1 MRTCIP
7 GAKLT
12 DLNERPGTAGLATGT
27 LRIDVAEFGNCAAGD
42 FTEREFQAEKEQE
55 SRMIGPLSLG
65 MAGAACV
72 LVGLYASKAQGKMV
86 SRRAGGRNASAAR
99 NAARVVWMAVGVA
112 FLAVAV
118 IGAVGEI
125 SRS

>member
-12 DLNERPGTAGLATGT
+12 APNEQPGVAGLATGT
-27 LRIDVAEFGNCAAGD
+27 LRIGAGD
-42 FTEREFQAEKEQE
+42 FAEREFQAQE
-55 SRMIGPLSLG
+55 EGKSRMIGPLSLG
-65 MAGAACV
+65 VAGAACI

-99 NAARVVWMAVGVA
+99 NATRVVWMAVGVA

>member
-1 MRTCIP
+1 MNGQGWRGSQQEPCTS
-7 GAKLT
+7 
-12 DLNERPGTAGLATGT
+12 R
-27 LRIDVAEFGNCAAGD
+27 D
-42 FTEREFQAEKEQE
+42 FAEREFQAQE
-55 SRMIGPLSLG
+55 EGKSRMIGPLSLG
-65 MAGAACV
+65 VAGAACI

-99 NAARVVWMAVGVA
+99 NATRVVWMAVGVA

>member
-1 MRTCIP
+1 
-7 GAKLT
+7 
-12 DLNERPGTAGLATGT
+12 
-27 LRIDVAEFGNCAAGD
+27 
-42 FTEREFQAEKEQE
+42 
-55 SRMIGPLSLG
+55 MIGPLSLG
-65 MAGAACV
+65 MAEAACV

-86 SRRAGGRNASAAR
+86 SRRAGERNASTTR
-99 NAARVVWMAVGVA
+99 NVTRVVWMAVGVA